1 MQIRKYQESD
11 FSTLCEIHD
20 PARKQELAAA
30 NLTAAFIPFKIASQK
45 EGLFDDYQVYV
56 AQKDKTTVGFVAFND
71 EELGWLYVKPEY
83 QHQGIGSQLIDFAIK
98 NAGRPF
104 YLEVLEGNPAQ
115 KLYLAK
121 GFKTIQL
128 ESGKM
133 PGNESFHVEVD
144 LMKYEK

>member
-1 MQIRKYQESD
+1 M
-11 FSTLCEIHD
+11 
-20 PARKQELAAA
+20 
-30 NLTAAFIPFKIASQK
+30 
-45 EGLFDDYQVYV
+45 
-56 AQKDKTTVGFVAFND
+56 GFVAFND
-71 EELGWLYVKPEY
+71 EELGWLYVKPKY

-121 GFKTIQL
+121 GFKTIQH

>member
-1 MQIRKYQESD
+1 MQIRKYQKHD
-11 FSTLCEIHD
+11 FPALCEIHD
-20 PARKQELAAA
+20 PARKQELKSAK
-30 NLTAAFIPFKIASQK
+30 LSAAFIPFKTAAIK
-45 EGLFDDYQVYV
+45 ENLFDDYQVYI
-56 AQKDKTTVGFVAFND
+56 AQKDKQVVGFVAFND
-71 EELGWLYVKPEY
+71 EELGWLYVKSKY

-121 GFKTIQL
+121 GFKIIQH

-133 PGNESFHVEVD
+133 PGNESFHVEVN
-144 LMKYEK
+144 LMKFE

>member
-1 MQIRKYQESD
+1 MAI
-11 FSTLCEIHD
+11 C
-20 PARKQELAAA
+20 
-30 NLTAAFIPFKIASQK
+30 
-45 EGLFDDYQVYV
+45 
-56 AQKDKTTVGFVAFND
+56 KTRI
-71 EELGWLYVKPEY
+71 LYVKPEY

-121 GFKTIQL
+121 GFKTIQH